1 MQNHGWQTHHLT
13 QHILYLV
20 KIFLEKTERLA
31 EEVGY
36 WCMSKTTLTARKLN
50 CIAMECMA
58 VRIILST
65 NMSFTVICLS
75 RPPSSNGKFYEYLR
89 NTLKEF
95 DINNELILLG
105 DFNINWM
112 EKSKRKKLRH
122 YKPIWFYTIN
132 TRPHQNHP
140 IISNTDRSNI

>member
-1 MQNHGWQTHHLT
+1 
-13 QHILYLV
+13 
-20 KIFLEKTERLA
+20 
-31 EEVGY
+31 
-36 WCMSKTTLTARKLN
+36 MSKNTLTEIELN
-50 CIAMECMA
+50 CIDIECMA

-122 YKPIWFYTIN
+122 YKPI
-132 TRPHQNHP
+132 
-140 IISNTDRSNI
+140 